1 MNKDDVLEVRKKPIQ
16 KRSRETVEAIFDAAA
31 QILSEKGYA
40 QTTTDRIAEKA
51 GISIGSL
58 YQYFPNKDSIM
69 LGIIERHIQEMNE
82 FVEGMISAIQSS
94 GAITRQMI
102 KTFAKLM
109 IEHHDKEPELH
120 RVLFEESPQPLSI
133 KTAINKTEKK
143 AANGLAKI
151 LKKSSGG
158 NIKNPELSIRLA
170 VRTIEAL
177 THWYVLDANDAISED
192 DFIDE
197 LAEMINS
204 YLRIME

>member
-1 MNKDDVLEVRKKPIQ
+1 MNKDEDLKVRKKPIQ

-69 LGIIERHIQEMNE
+69 LGIIERHIQEMNA
-82 FVEGMISAIQSS
+82 FVEEMISAIQSS
-94 GAITRQMI
+94 GIITRQMI
-102 KTFAKLM
+102 NNFAKLM

-120 RVLFEESPQPLSI
+120 RVLFEESPQPQSI
-133 KTAINKTEKK
+133 KAAINKAEKR
-143 AANGLAKI
+143 AANGLTEVF
-151 LKKSSGG
+151 KKSSEG
-158 NIKNPELSIRLA
+158 NKKNPELSIRIA

-177 THWYVLDANDAISED
+177 THWYVLEANDDIPED

-197 LAEMINS
+197 LAEMING

>member
-1 MNKDDVLEVRKKPIQ
+1 MEKDKTIEIRKKPIQ
-16 KRSRETVEAIFDAAA
+16 KRSQKTVEAIFDAAA

-69 LGIIERHIQEMNE
+69 LGIVERHITEMNE
-82 FVEGMISAIQSS
+82 FVEEMISAIQSS
-94 GAITRQMI
+94 GVMTRQMM
-102 KTFAKLM
+102 KNFAKLM

-120 RVLFEESPQPLSI
+120 RVLFEESPQPQSI
-133 KTAINKTEKK
+133 KAAINMAEKR
-143 AANGLAKI
+143 AANGLAKNLI
-151 LKKSSGG
+151 ISSGG
-158 NIKNPELSIRLA
+158 NKKNPELSLRIA

-177 THWYVLDANDAISED
+177 THWYVLEANDDIPED

-197 LAEMINS
+197 LAEMING
-204 YLRIME
+204 YLRITE